1 MIRINLLPVKAAQKK
16 EMLKSQLIV
25 TVLALI
31 VTVGLCA
38 AAMVYVNGEI
48 DKRQAQIDAKRAEIA
63 RLAKVIREVKDFEKR
78 QKDLRAKLDV
88 LDRLQA
94 SRIGPLY
101 LLDELY
107 RAMPDKLW
115 LTSFK
120 ENNGRAQITGVGS
133 NEETVALF
141 MKNLERSDLYAGV
154 ELKVTR
160 QAVQDN
166 IKLQQFDL
174 TSATKSGKPGR
185 NGK

>member
-1 MIRINLLPVKAAQKK
+1 LLPVKAAQKK

-141 MKNLERSDLYAGV
+141 MKNLERSDL
-154 ELKVTR
+154 
-160 QAVQDN
+160 AVQDN